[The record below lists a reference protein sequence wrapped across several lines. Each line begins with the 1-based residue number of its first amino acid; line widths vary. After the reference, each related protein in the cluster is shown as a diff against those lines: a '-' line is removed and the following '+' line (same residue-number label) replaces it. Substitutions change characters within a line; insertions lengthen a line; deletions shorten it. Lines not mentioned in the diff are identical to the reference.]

1 MLNML
6 AYLDSIFSILVATLV
21 LFQTVIN
28 FWLPPEKAEKFNYIG
43 KTLDF
48 LAKTKG
54 GMSLRIENGNSRD
67 ISKCNNTNSTNS

>member
-1 MLNML
+1 ML

-21 LFQTVIN
+21 LLQTLIN

-54 GMSLRIENGNSRD
+54 GWSLRIENGS
-67 ISKCNNTNSTNS
+67 ISKCHNTNSTNS

>member
-21 LFQTVIN
+21 LLQTVIN

>member
-1 MLNML
+1 MLSIL

-21 LFQTVIN
+21 LLQTVIN

-54 GMSLRIENGNSRD
+54 GMSLRTDNGNSRN
-67 ISKCNNTNSTNS
+67 ISERNNSNSVNP